1 MSYHL
6 LQFTRNT
13 GERSL
18 VAYAANESA
27 CLTNLTIWLA
37 GANIVFIGDG
47 PIPQELGLYCISL
60 PDGVKNYKVVRVM
73 LTPDWT
79 LPDPTPKY
87 NIDLFYL
94 QWIQDV
100 AQASSEYELLKA

>member
-1 MSYHL
+1 
-6 LQFTRNT
+6 
-13 GERSL
+13 
-18 VAYAANESA
+18 
-27 CLTNLTIWLA
+27 
-37 GANIVFIGDG
+37 
-47 PIPQELGLYCISL
+47 
-60 PDGVKNYKVVRVM
+60 M

-79 LPDPTPKY
+79 LPDPPPKY